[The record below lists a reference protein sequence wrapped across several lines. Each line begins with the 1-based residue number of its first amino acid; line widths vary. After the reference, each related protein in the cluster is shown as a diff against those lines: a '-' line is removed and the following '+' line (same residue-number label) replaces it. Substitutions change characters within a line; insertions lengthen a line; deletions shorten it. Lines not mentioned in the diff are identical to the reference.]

1 MSNGIKKILSDRRE
15 VPSRRDLDGN
25 FFTMW
30 RERVYIYINISN
42 GESPPGVSFML
53 NFLIR
58 RLNSVEISTAREEDL
73 LRKQNSSDEI

>member
-15 VPSRRDLDGN
+15 IPSRRDLDGN

-42 GESPPGVSFML
+42 GESPPDVSFMRNL
-53 NFLIR
+53 YAKLFNPEAKLG
-58 RLNSVEISTAREEDL
+58 
-73 LRKQNSSDEI
+73 